1 MSDCRIKLG
10 MFGSEI
16 KLLMNSFIPK
26 VNDKHNFN
34 NPYITY
40 EVIHIQK
47 IS

>member
-1 MSDCRIKLG
+1 MSDCRRKLG

-26 VNDKHNFN
+26 VNNKRNFK

-40 EVIHIQK
+40 EVIRIQK